1 MEPSDNPA
9 ARRLMII
16 EVSDTLAAFQ
26 KLAKFYK
33 EKLAPKVIAIT
44 GSNGKTTTKDMVDA
58 VVAQQFKTYKTQGNH
73 NNEIGLP
80 LTILHAPADTEVLIL
95 EMGMD
100 HAGESRSCHTWLSQM
115 LQRSH

>member
-1 MEPSDNPA
+1 
-9 ARRLMII
+9 MII
-16 EVSDTLAAFQ
+16 EVSDTLAALQ

-80 LTILHAPADTEVLIL
+80 LTILHAPADTEVLVL

-100 HAGESRSCHTWLSQM
+100 HAGKSRSCHTWLSQM